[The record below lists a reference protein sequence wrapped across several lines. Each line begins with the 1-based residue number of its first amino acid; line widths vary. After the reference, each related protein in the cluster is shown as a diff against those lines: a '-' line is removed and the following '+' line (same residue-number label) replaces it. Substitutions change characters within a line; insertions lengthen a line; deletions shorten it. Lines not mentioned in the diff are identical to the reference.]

1 VFKRRALGMLAAI
14 AAFAGATPVIANTI
28 TYNFNDG
35 TLQGWSNRVWDLA
48 ANGGSGGWVNLPPNV
63 SAMPGS
69 INGGALQPP
78 SGENGMFSP
87 ANNAVWVNGQ
97 TDNHLNTLWLSSPEF
112 YLDGSG
118 DLTAQLNHGIANAPN
133 PASES
138 AIPFAAV
145 TGGGWKGV
153 VLRRSS
159 DGAFLL
165 TKPRTGAN
173 GGEWRTVT
181 FSAAELAPYV
191 GVKCTL
197 DLINSDRGGWGWIVM
212 DNVSIPGVDIEPPA
226 PTAVA
231 VTAGAN
237 RLVLSWTAAP
247 RATGYKVLRS
257 TVSGSGYVEVA
268 NTATLS
274 FTDTTVAIG
283 TPYYYVVRGTNLGG
297 DGPVSAPEATGTAT
311 GGTADSAKELLTLS
325 FGGLGNAVISGTTI
339 NKYLPAGTNL
349 SALAPTYTTSLF
361 ATGSPASATSRDFRF
376 PQTYTI
382 TAEDG
387 STKNYTVTVTLVS
400 PITYDFTGGLQNW
413 EQLFPTGGG
422 VLWENS
428 VNSNGGALGSGHDGG
443 ETRFARSPAFY
454 LLDSGPLTFT
464 LQGGQSPLAAPAVG
478 PAAIPELAI
487 DGGGFAGVALRDV
500 ATNTYVLS
508 RRRTG
513 NGDEAQLNQFTAAEL
528 VPFANDGKQYT
539 LDYIDYNKGGWGWT
553 YMDNVSIPGVSQEPG
568 TEALL
573 TLFSITPHGVTE
585 IDGTNITV
593 WLPAGTNVTALNP
606 VIAVSPEATL
616 SPPAGTP
623 RNFTT
628 SQTYTVTSGD
638 TLATET
644 YTVTVIAAGSLSVKT
659 YDTLEGPAFL
669 APISNL
675 QAAPV
680 TATGIQ
686 INEIFYGNFVAGL
699 PGLTSP
705 ESFSVLWE
713 GWFNVGLDGPG
724 AYTFGTQSDDGSM
737 IYLDLNDDGDF
748 NDAGELI
755 VDNNG
760 FHGYDIRTGSVN
772 LPMDAVRIA
781 IGFFESG
788 GGEGMDARFQQGNGV
803 AFGSLQR
810 IGGKSGHFTIERPVA
825 NPASAALWNLAFAG
839 NTAKAKGTQLFLSLP
854 TGTDLTTVAPTF
866 LLSPG
871 ATSVPPSGTPRNFTT
886 PQTYTVTSQD
896 LSTTTVYTVT
906 ARTIGAL
913 NVKTYDTVSGTGNL
927 APLSNLQ
934 GLTPSASFA
943 APNDISFAAFD
954 PAIPGLTGPDTFSV
968 LWEGWLNVAADG
980 PGFYSFGTRSDDGS
994 MIYLDLNNDGDFGDP
1009 GELIVSNNQ
1018 LQPPTTVTN
1027 TVWLP
1032 MDSVRIAIAYFEEG
1046 GGETMEARYGKG
1058 QGLAYADMDLIG
1070 GAIGTFTTT
1079 PPAAK
1084 PGSAALWYLTYL
1096 DNLATGSGTNLLL
1109 AVPEETDITTLDPD
1123 FLISPGA
1130 SSVPPSG
1137 TPRNFTTPQTYTVTS
1152 QDTST
1157 TTVYTVTVYRTLKY
1171 DFNNATLQGWRN
1183 RVWDLAA
1190 NSRRLDRTGAQR
1202 DQPSVPRQRRRA
1214 AATVGRQRDLRPAQ
1228 QPGAGERRHRRPPQH
1243 PVAALPGVLPRRGGR
1258 PDGRSGNGNRQSAG
1272 SGERVGDLP
1281 RGDARRWLERR
1292 GAPPQ
1297 QRRCLP
1303 AGETADRCRRGC
1315 LPDHHLHQ
1323 GRTGTLRRRGLHLGS
1338 DQLRP
1343 RQLGLA
1349 GHGQRRHSDDRSGAA
1364 LALRRMAGQLSRPGW
1379 LRGRS
1384 EWRWRPGW
1392 QEQPRGIRLQYQSG
1406 RRKIRGHRI
1415 QPGQCHRLRPAAA
1428 RQQRGLCPDLRPP
1441 SRLRGPGPHLQ
1452 GAVQRGLD
1460 RMADGRHPTRGDR
1473 RGLGDPSRAGPLSR
1487 HHPHLRRAQA
1497 SPLRPRRDHPQLI
1510 RPRAFDPPGS
1520 SYENAAAFLRRR
1532 RRFSSR
1538 VSSATTWRAPCG
1550 PPQPR
1555 ARGLGR
1561 ARSTCGGACRPDR
1574 SPRSGR
1580 SGRSR
1585 CRSASGR
1592 SGCRAPRRVPA
1603 RTPRHR

>member
-1 VFKRRALGMLAAI
+1 MNPENLPLGAAFKRRALGLLTAL

-48 ANGGSGGWVNLPPNV
+48 ANGGSGGWVNLSPNV
-63 SAMPGS
+63 SAIPGS

-87 ANNAVWVNGQ
+87 ANSAVWVNGQ

-118 DLTAQLNHGIANAPN
+118 DLTAQLNHGIANAPD

-138 AIPFAAV
+138 AVPFAAV

-191 GVKCTL
+191 GVKCTV

-212 DNVSIPGVDIEPPA
+212 DNVSIPGNDIEPPA

-247 RATGYKVLRS
+247 RATSYKVLRS

-297 DGPVSAPEATGTAT
+297 DSPVSAPEATGTAT

-325 FGGLGNAVISGTTI
+325 FGSLGNAVISGTTI

-349 SALAPTYTTSLF
+349 STLAPTYTTSFF
-361 ATGSPASATSRDFRF
+361 ATGSPASATPRDFRF

-387 STKNYTVTVTLVS
+387 STKNYTVTVTLIS

-413 EQLFPTGGG
+413 TQTWPTPPG
-422 VLWENS
+422 VLWEN
-428 VNSNGGALGSGHDGG
+428 NALGSGYDDG

-454 LLDSGPLTFT
+454 LLDSGPLTFA
-464 LQGGQSPLAAPAVG
+464 LDGGQSPLAAPAVG

-487 DGGGFAGVALRDV
+487 NGGGFAGVALRDV

-508 RRRTG
+508 RRKTG
-513 NGDEAQLNQFTAAEL
+513 NGGGFQQNQFTAAEL

-553 YMDNVSIPGVSQEPG
+553 YLDNVSIPGVSQEPG

-573 TLFSITPHGVTE
+573 TSFSIAPYGVTE

-606 VIAVSPEATL
+606 AIAVSPKATL
-616 SPPAGTP
+616 APAAGTP

-628 SQTYTVTSGD
+628 PQTYTVTSGD

-644 YTVTVIAAGSLSVKT
+644 YTVTVIAAGSLTVKT

-675 QAAPV
+675 QAAPI

-686 INEIFYGNFVAGL
+686 VDDIFYGNFVAGL

-760 FHGYDIRTGSVN
+760 FHGYDIRTGSIN
-772 LPMDAVRIA
+772 LPMDTVRIA
-781 IGFFESG
+781 IGFFEAG

-810 IGGKSGHFTIERPVA
+810 IGGKTGHFTIDRPVA

-839 NTAKAKGTQLFLSLP
+839 NTAKAKGTALFLSLP

-871 ATSVPPSGTPRNFTT
+871 ATCVPPSGTPRDFTT

-906 ARTIGAL
+906 ARAVGAL
-913 NVKTYDTVSGTGNL
+913 DVKTYDTVSGTGNL

-934 GLTPSASFA
+934 GLTPTASFA

-954 PAIPGLTGPDTFSV
+954 PTIPGLTGPDTFSV

-980 PGFYSFGTRSDDGS
+980 PGFYTFGTRSDDGS
-994 MIYLDLNNDGDFGDP
+994 VIYLDLNNDGDFGDT

-1018 LQPPTTVTN
+1018 LQAPTTVTN

-1058 QGLAYADMDLIG
+1058 QGLAYPDMDLIG

-1096 DNLATGSGTNLLL
+1096 DNLATGSGTNLVL

-1123 FLISPGA
+1123 FLVSPGA

-1152 QDTST
+1152 QDLST
-1157 TTVYTVTVYRTLKY
+1157 TTVYTVTVYRTLRY

-1190 NSRRLDRTGAQR
+1190 NSGAGGWIELAPNATSLPSHVNGGALQPPSAANGIFAPLNSQVRVNGDIDAHLNTQWLRSPAFYLDAVADLTVDLGMGTAKAPDPVNESEISHVATPGGGWKGVVLRRDSDGAFLLVKPRTGADGDVFRTITFTKEELEPFDGVACTLDLINSDRGSWGWLAMDNVVIPTTDLVPLSPYDAWRANYPALVGSEAGPNGDGDR
-1202 DQPSVPRQRRRA
+1202 DGNSNLEEYAFGTNPGDGKSGVIEFSLGNVTAYGQPLLDSNGGYSLVFGRQVDYVALGLTYTVQFSADLTEWVDNSTPPVVIAADSEIQAVRVPYPATIPTTGGPKVPRFA
-1214 AATVGRQRDLRPAQ
+1214 
-1228 QPGAGERRHRRPPQH
+1228 
-1243 PVAALPGVLPRRGGR
+1243 
-1258 PDGRSGNGNRQSAG
+1258 
-1272 SGERVGDLP
+1272 RV
-1281 RGDARRWLERR
+1281 EI
-1292 GAPPQ
+1292 
-1297 QRRCLP
+1297 
-1303 AGETADRCRRGC
+1303 
-1315 LPDHHLHQ
+1315 
-1323 GRTGTLRRRGLHLGS
+1323 TL
-1338 DQLRP
+1338 D
-1343 RQLGLA
+1343 
-1349 GHGQRRHSDDRSGAA
+1349 
-1364 LALRRMAGQLSRPGW
+1364 
-1379 LRGRS
+1379 
-1384 EWRWRPGW
+1384 
-1392 QEQPRGIRLQYQSG
+1392 
-1406 RRKIRGHRI
+1406 
-1415 QPGQCHRLRPAAA
+1415 
-1428 RQQRGLCPDLRPP
+1428 
-1441 SRLRGPGPHLQ
+1441 
-1452 GAVQRGLD
+1452 
-1460 RMADGRHPTRGDR
+1460 
-1473 RGLGDPSRAGPLSR
+1473 
-1487 HHPHLRRAQA
+1487 
-1497 SPLRPRRDHPQLI
+1497 
-1510 RPRAFDPPGS
+1510 
-1520 SYENAAAFLRRR
+1520 
-1532 RRFSSR
+1532 
-1538 VSSATTWRAPCG
+1538 
-1550 PPQPR
+1550 
-1555 ARGLGR
+1555 
-1561 ARSTCGGACRPDR
+1561 
-1574 SPRSGR
+1574 
-1580 SGRSR
+1580 
-1585 CRSASGR
+1585 
-1592 SGCRAPRRVPA
+1592 
-1603 RTPRHR
+1603 